1 MTFSHGIATKSL
13 PTATDPGVAQIQ
25 RLREV
30 LEDARD
36 VPATLGELVHERA
49 KMMGEALAGHWFE
62 DGVRLTYRELDMFA
76 DRLAS
81 SLLAHGVRKG
91 THVAVMLP
99 NVAAFPITWIALAR
113 LGAVMVPVNASYTST
128 ELRFVLQD
136 SDSQFLV
143 IDAQLLPVLRDVS
156 PRPPLLADERTIV
169 HGLSTPSS
177 HLEWQRLVDEG
188 QMPFTA
194 PSKVMATD
202 LVNLQYTSG
211 TTGFPKG
218 CLLTNDYWMLIS
230 RLASLM
236 RGAGGDVKNVLVWA
250 PFYYMDAQWQFL
262 MTLWLSGTAFVA
274 RHMSLA
280 RFHEWLIEYRIHM
293 CIYPEAALKQT
304 ATPESDAQLWLK
316 YLSIYG
322 WGADARREVECRFN
336 IRAREGYGMTEIG
349 AATHVP
355 SDATHMAHTRSCGL
369 AVPFRELRIV
379 DAAGRDVPDGEEGEL
394 WVAGRAIFWGY
405 YKQPE
410 ANAERFRG
418 RWFRT
423 GDIFRRDANGYY
435 WIVGRIKDMIKRAGE
450 NIAAIEVEAV
460 LRALPE
466 IEEAAVVAVPDP
478 LRREE
483 VKAYLKLRPGLT
495 PEDVPPARV
504 FAHCV
509 TQLAAFKVP
518 RYLAY
523 VAGDFPR
530 TPTRKIIK
538 RMLVEESTDL
548 REGAFDRVDDVWR

>member
-1 MTFSHGIATKSL
+1 MIKSDDDTTSH
-13 PTATDPGVAQIQ
+13 PPATDAGVAQIQ
-25 RLREV
+25 RLRALMEDEREV
-30 LEDARD
+30 PR
-36 VPATLGELVHERA
+36 TLGELVHERA
-49 KMMGEALAGHWFE
+49 LLMGDALAGHWVD
-62 DGVRLTYRELDMFA
+62 DGVLLTYRELDTSA

-99 NVAAFPITWIALAR
+99 NVAAFPITWIALGR
-113 LGAVMVPVNASYTST
+113 LGAVMVPVNTAYTSA

-136 SDSQFLV
+136 SDAQYLI
-143 IDAQLLPVLRDVS
+143 IDAQLLAVLQGVS
-156 PRPPLLADERTIV
+156 PRPPLLAEERTII
-169 HGLSTPSS
+169 HGASISPPC
-177 HLEWQRLVDEG
+177 LEWERLVADGE
-188 QMPFTA
+188 MPFTA
-194 PSKVMATD
+194 PYQVVATD
-202 LVNLQYTSG
+202 LINLQYTSG

-218 CLLTNDYWMLIS
+218 CLLTHDYWMLIS

-236 RGAGGDVKNVLVWA
+236 RGAGGEVKNVLIWA

-262 MTLWLSGTAFVA
+262 MTLWLSGTTFVA
-274 RHMSLA
+274 RQMSLSL
-280 RFHEWLIEYRIHM
+280 FHEWLREHRIHM
-293 CIYPEAALKQT
+293 CIYPEAALKQP
-304 ATPESDAQLWLK
+304 ATPDFDAQLLLK
-316 YLSIYG
+316 YVSIYG
-322 WGADARREVECRFN
+322 WGADARREVERRFG
-336 IRAREGYGMTEIG
+336 IKAREGYGMTEIG
-349 AATHVP
+349 AT
-355 SDATHMAHTRSCGL
+355 THMPVDAAHMAYTRSCGL

-379 DAAGRDVPDGEEGEL
+379 DSEGRDVPDGEEGEL

-405 YKQPE
+405 YKHPE
-410 ANAERFRG
+410 ANAQCFRG

-460 LRALPE
+460 LRSLPE

-504 FAHCV
+504 FAHCA

-523 VAGDFPR
+523 LAGDFPR

-538 RMLVEESTDL
+538 RRLVEESADL
-548 REGAFDRVDDVWR
+548 RSGAFDRVDGLWR